1 MILPLLTYT
10 NDDFSSEYGL
20 RQLFWFGRS
29 DCKRNNGTF
38 FCERGDW
45 VNVLGWEEK
54 LRQYIVSARGVETD
68 SLSRTIL
75 WMYLPDFESNG
86 TMNVIEKVPTRD
98 GKEIYWEK
106 DPYCSGFKIDNDL
119 CTLRTS
125 EMDLVAY
132 TPSECLLKK
141 YDCQDLVAYVRFN
154 IRDQ

>member
-1 MILPLLTYT
+1 M
-10 NDDFSSEYGL
+10 
-20 RQLFWFGRS
+20 
-29 DCKRNNGTF
+29 
-38 FCERGDW
+38 
-45 VNVLGWEEK
+45 NVLGWEEK